1 MGDSDAT
8 NKYVCEF
15 LGTFVLVLIVGY
27 NAATNA
33 GVFGVTSIA
42 FALTVMIYSIGHISG
57 GHFNPAVSFAFA
69 MQGLLSYQ
77 DCVMYIVS
85 QCAGG
90 AVAGLCIGLI
100 IEPKYQLLQ
109 PRTGTILNVCV
120 VEYLFTWMLCF
131 VVLNVAASK
140 KIGGKNQFYA
150 LAIGLSV
157 VAGGYAAQ
165 VVSGGVLNP
174 AVTLGLAVSHFSLFI
189 FELPVYAVV
198 QLAAGF
204 GSVVSF
210 HIVRPEEKTDDA
222 NANAITKVVNKIEGL
237 FPPKM
242 AAEFVGTFMLC
253 FCVGLNVHS
262 RSPAGVWSIAACL
275 ACMIYAVGDVS
286 GGHFNPAVSTAVL
299 VAHRDSNFNGK
310 AFGEHVLSQLAGGA
324 GGALGYMLVLIG
336 IDNIFGDTFYV
347 HAKSGYT
354 ETQGFLSEFF
364 ATFILA
370 YVVLCVATTGNRL
383 PEFVGFVIGACIVV
397 GGSAMGNITGGLMNP
412 AVTVGADV
420 VSLNLFAHPSCCIVF
435 VFAQFIGGAI
445 AAAVF
450 QYVTHASEYQA
461 NAKETTDD
469 TSYYIR
475 VA

>member
-1 MGDSDAT
+1 MGDSNAT

-15 LGTFVLVLIVGY
+15 LGTFVLVLIVTY
-27 NAATNA
+27 NVATNA
-33 GVFGVTSIA
+33 SGVFGVTSIA
-42 FALTVMIYSIGHISG
+42 FALMVMIYSIGHISG

-69 MQGLLSYQ
+69 LQGLLSYQ

-90 AVAGLCIGLI
+90 AVAGLCSGFI
-100 IEPKYQLLQ
+100 IDTKRQLLQ
-109 PRTGTILNVCV
+109 PRTGTLLNVCV

-140 KIGGKNQFYA
+140 KIGGQNQFYG

-157 VAGGYAAQ
+157 VAGGYAAGE
-165 VVSGGVLNP
+165 VSGGVLNP
-174 AVTLGLAVSHFSLFI
+174 AVTLGLAVSHFSAFI
-189 FELPVYAVV
+189 LELPVYVVV

-222 NANAITKVVNKIEGL
+222 NANAITKVANKIEGL

-242 AAEFVGTFMLC
+242 AAEFVGTFMLS

-275 ACMIYAVGDVS
+275 ACMIYAVGDIS
-286 GGHFNPAVSTAVL
+286 GGHFNPAVSSAVL
-299 VAHRDSNFNGK
+299 VAGRDSNFNGK

-336 IDNIFGDTFYV
+336 VNGSDGTFDV
-347 HAKSGYT
+347 VAKSGYT
-354 ETQGFLSEFF
+354 QTQGFMSEFF

-397 GGSAMGNITGGLMNP
+397 GGSAMGNVTGGLMNP
-412 AVTVGADV
+412 AVTIGADV
-420 VSLNLFAHPSCCIVF
+420 VSLNVFAKPAACIVF
-435 VFAQFIGGAI
+435 VLAQFIGGCL
-445 AAAVF
+445 AAVVF
-450 QYVTHASEYQA
+450 QNVTHASEYQA

-469 TSYYIR
+469 TSCYIR